1 MYTIIHHFTFRL
13 NDISFLLISNY
24 NIKCH
29 SGLNTP
35 NGARLESKL
44 QQGGIS
50 LATPLS
56 PEGQSQSLPPILG
69 N

>member
-1 MYTIIHHFTFRL
+1 MHFP
-13 NDISFLLISNY
+13 LL
-24 NIKCH
+24 
-29 SGLNTP
+29 LNTP

-44 QQGGIS
+44 QQGGIP

>member
-1 MYTIIHHFTFRL
+1 MCDDRSSLTIT
-13 NDISFLLISNY
+13 LIVCDGELS
-24 NIKCH
+24 
-29 SGLNTP
+29 TP

-44 QQGGIS
+44 QQGGIP

-56 PEGQSQSLPPILG
+56 PEGQFQSLPPILG